1 MELIRTSR
9 EFDKKEIFKAV
20 HENHELL
27 KNAPDGL
34 EMHVDDFILYHPD
47 DAVDDETGEIKRKAS
62 NILIIYNGNTSYAT
76 SSPYAIRTLVE
87 AIDFIGNDLTIK
99 LTRQLSKNGRTFMN
113 FEIV

>member
-20 HENHELL
+20 HGNHDLL

-47 DAVDDETGEIKRKAS
+47 DTIDEETGEIKRKTS
-62 NILIIYNGNTSYAT
+62 NILIIYNGDTSYAT
-76 SSPYAIRTLVE
+76 SSPYAIRTLME
-87 AIDFIGNDLTIK
+87 AIDFIGDDITVK
-99 LTRQLSKNGRTFMN
+99 LLRQQSKNGRSFMN

>member
-9 EFDKKEIFKAV
+9 EFDKKEIFKAT
-20 HENHELL
+20 HDKHDLL

-47 DAVDDETGEIKRKAS
+47 DTVDEETGEIKRKAS

-76 SSPYAIRTLVE
+76 SSPYAIRTLME
-87 AIDFIGNDLTIK
+87 AIDFIGGDITVK
-99 LTRQLSKNGRTFMN
+99 LSRKQSKNDRTFMN

>member
-20 HENHELL
+20 HGNHDLL

-34 EMHVDDFILYHPD
+34 EIHVDDFILYHPD
-47 DAVDDETGEIKRKAS
+47 DTVDEETGETKRKAS

-76 SSPYAIRTLVE
+76 SSPYAIRTLME
-87 AIDFIGNDLTIK
+87 AIDFIGDNITVK
-99 LTRQLSKNGRTFMN
+99 LLRQQSRNGRNFMN

>member
-20 HENHELL
+20 HDKHDLL

-34 EMHVDDFILYHPD
+34 EIHVDDFILYHPD
-47 DAVDDETGEIKRKAS
+47 DTVDEETGEIKRKAS
-62 NILIIYNGNTSYAT
+62 NILIIYNGDTSYAT
-76 SSPYAIRTLVE
+76 SSPYAIRMLME
-87 AIDFIGNDLTIK
+87 AIDFISDDITVK
-99 LTRQLSKNGRTFMN
+99 LLRQQSKNGRTFMN

>member
-20 HENHELL
+20 HENHDLL
-27 KNAPDGL
+27 KNAPDGI

-47 DAVDDETGEIKRKAS
+47 DTVDEETGEIKRKAS

-76 SSPYAIRTLVE
+76 SSPYAIRTIME
-87 AIDFIGNDLTIK
+87 AIDFIGDDITVK
-99 LTRQLSKNGRTFMN
+99 LSRQQSKNGRTFMN

>member
-20 HENHELL
+20 HGNPDLL

-34 EMHVDDFILYHPD
+34 EIHVDDFILYHPD
-47 DAVDDETGEIKRKAS
+47 DTVDEETGEIKIKAS

-76 SSPYAIRTLVE
+76 SSPYAIKTLME
-87 AIDFIGNDLTIK
+87 AIDYIGDDITVK
-99 LTRQLSKNGRTFMN
+99 LLRSQSRNGRTFMN

>member
-20 HENHELL
+20 HGNHDLL

-47 DAVDDETGEIKRKAS
+47 DIVDEETGEIKRKAS
-62 NILIIYNGNTSYAT
+62 NILIIYNGDTSYAT
-76 SSPYAIRTLVE
+76 SRPYAIRTLME
-87 AIDFIGNDLTIK
+87 AIDFIGDDITVK
-99 LTRQLSKNGRTFMN
+99 LLRQQSKNGRSFMN

>member
-20 HENHELL
+20 HGDHYLL

-34 EMHVDDFILYHPD
+34 EIHVDDFILYHPND
-47 DAVDDETGEIKRKAS
+47 TVDEETGEIKRKAS
-62 NILIIYNGNTSYAT
+62 NILIIYNGDTSYAT
-76 SSPYAIRTLVE
+76 SSPYAIRTLME
-87 AIDFIGNDLTIK
+87 AIDFIGDDITVK
-99 LTRQLSKNGRTFMN
+99 LLRQQSKNGRTFMN

>member
-20 HENHELL
+20 HDNHDLL

-47 DAVDDETGEIKRKAS
+47 DVVDEGTGEIKRKTS
-62 NILIIYNGNTSYAT
+62 NVLIIYSDNASYAT
-76 SSPYAIRTLVE
+76 SSPYAIRTLME
-87 AIDFIGNDLTIK
+87 AIDFIGDDITVK
-99 LTRQLSKNGRTFMN
+99 LLRSQSKNGRTFMN